1 MTSSWVKFYQ
11 PQNTNA
17 FTGNKTKFKAV
28 QIVPCLYSPQFQ
40 KISTKET
47 TPSLLYLDKEEYSDP
62 AMWGWADNCDWQ
74 DKIQYQMTNI
84 SSIFCPRCAEM
95 TGQLWSIL
103 VLNIK
108 SRIFNNILP
117 QLRGDDRTI
126 AINPRTTKIN
136 AHTTGFFL
144 TQSSD
149 EVKRCKYYNILF
161 QKCWWS

>member
-1 MTSSWVKFYQ
+1 
-11 PQNTNA
+11 
-17 FTGNKTKFKAV
+17 
-28 QIVPCLYSPQFQ
+28 
-40 KISTKET
+40 
-47 TPSLLYLDKEEYSDP
+47 
-62 AMWGWADNCDWQ
+62 
-74 DKIQYQMTNI
+74 MTNI

-161 QKCWWS
+161 REVLTKLKGASCNVLDSFISKSPLFCVQEVSFLGRSTSAKLVTKMWEMRPRSRSANAKAVSWESETSPSFKNLG